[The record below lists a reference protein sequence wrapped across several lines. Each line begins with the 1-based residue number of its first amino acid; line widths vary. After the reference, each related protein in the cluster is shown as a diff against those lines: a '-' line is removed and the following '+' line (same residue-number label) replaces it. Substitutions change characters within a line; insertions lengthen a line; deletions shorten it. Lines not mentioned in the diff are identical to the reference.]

1 MDRLEG
7 DAEFYYNDGRRPDR
21 EPSAQCAGA
30 YCAAQRQ
37 ERRYSGRRLS
47 RRVHSRIAERYS
59 PRTKRIRGKNLDTV
73 RRFAVDA
80 LREEQDRDLQAFGV
94 AFDVYALESA
104 LYTSGKVDETEERLV
119 AAGHTYE
126 KDGARWLRTT
136 DFGDDKDRV
145 MRKSAEKGGD
155 YTYFV
160 PDVAYHVTKWKRGFS
175 RAINVQGADHH
186 GTVRRVRVGLQGV
199 GDGDSLG
206 LSRVRVAP
214 DGNRDEG
221 RRRGKNLQARRQL
234 YDDPR
239 SG

>member
-7 DAEFYYNDGRRPDR
+7 DARVLLQRRRRPDR
-21 EPSAQCAGA
+21 EPRAQRAGA

-37 ERRYSGRRLS
+37 DRRYSGGGYHGEYIRE
-47 RRVHSRIAERYS
+47 IAERYVAAHKED
-59 PRTKRIRGKNLDTV
+59 PAGKNLDTV

-94 AFDVYALESA
+94 RFDVYALESA
-104 LYTSGKVDETEERLV
+104 LYTSGKVDETER
-119 AAGHTYE
+119 APGCRGHTYE

-160 PDVAYHVTKWKRGFS
+160 PDVAYHVTKWERGFS

-186 GTVRRVRVGLQGV
+186 GPCGACAWGCRRWRWGF
-199 GDGDSLG
+199 
-206 LSRVRVAP
+206 P
-214 DGNRDEG
+214 
-221 RRRGKNLQARRQL
+221 RGI
-234 YDDPR
+234 R
-239 SG
+239 STCCIKW